1 MKCYQLR
8 APWMLAWT
16 LVASLVSVGAGQEF
30 RVDTELFQT
39 PEKEPFLQT
48 LTIFTDGSAGPIY
61 DFRLTD
67 PPEVTVFDPL
77 RGRFTLLDESRR
89 VKATVLT
96 QDLLDFSL
104 ELEKQA
110 VKEKN
115 QLFAFAAAPQFEI
128 AEKAIEQNGQSQVEL
143 RLTGKPLS
151 YVAVAQK
158 PQRAE
163 AARVYRHFA
172 DWCARLN
179 ATRGLLPSGARLVL
193 NQELAQREL
202 LPLDITLVLPPDRPF
217 GKKQEYRS
225 EHRVNWSL
233 SGEDQKKIAK
243 AGDMMATFEEIAYD
257 DYRHAPPPP
266 AKQAK
271 K

>member
-1 MKCYQLR
+1 
-8 APWMLAWT
+8 MLALP
-16 LVASLVSVGAGQEF
+16 LVACLLSVGLGQEF

-89 VKATVLT
+89 VKATVMT
-96 QDLLDFSL
+96 QDLLDFTL
-104 ELEKQA
+104 ELERQA
-110 VKEKN
+110 VKERDP
-115 QLFAFAAAPQFEI
+115 LFSFSAAPQFEI
-128 AEKAIEQNGQSQVEL
+128 TEKAIEQSGQSQVEL
-143 RLTGKPLS
+143 RLTAKPLT
-151 YVAVAQK
+151 YVAIAQK
-158 PQRAE
+158 PQRPE

-179 ATRGLLPSGARLVL
+179 ATRPGNLPPGARLVL
-193 NQELAQREL
+193 NEELAQREL
-202 LPLDITLVLPPDRPF
+202 LPLDITRITPPAGPF
-217 GKKQEYRS
+217 GKKLELRS

-243 AGDMMATFEEIAYD
+243 AGDMMATFQEIAYNQYCD
-257 DYRHAPPPP
+257 APPPL